1 MECVNNGVYEIVH
14 FNCWLFVLPITAQLH
29 SLYILFRVRCYTC
42 TKASVNLLK
51 KKVDVVDWHLSD
63 IGRGYN
69 YLQRCRVIKLNTKQY
84 TLGRLKLSPTV
95 PILTYAYVYSVSS
108 ISAIRIFQCDITM
121 SVN

>member
-1 MECVNNGVYEIVH
+1 MEFMKLSTLTVSC
-14 FNCWLFVLPITAQLH
+14 LFCR
-29 SLYILFRVRCYTC
+29 YILFRVRCYTC
-42 TKASVNLLK
+42 TKASINLLYK

-69 YLQRCRVIKLNTKQY
+69 YLQRCRIIKLNTEQY